1 MINTFAHSRVWFAM
15 SDDGLLP
22 RFICAIHPR
31 FRTPYLGTI
40 LVAGI
45 AAAGAAFLPI
55 AILGDLVSLGTGV
68 VFLTV
73 AVSTMWLRSTEPDL
87 PRPFRVPFGG
97 IRIGGAW
104 IGVVPVLS
112 ILLTIVMIAPVLGD
126 IAYKASNG
134 DWIPAVILI
143 LYVIAGAALYA
154 CYGLR
159 KSRLGQAWREAAA
172 TATVSPD
179 EPVQARSR

>member
-22 RFICAIHPR
+22 SFICSIHPR
-31 FRTPYLGTI
+31 YRTPYLGTI
-40 LVAGI
+40 VVAGI

-73 AVSTMWLRSTEPDL
+73 AVSTMWLRSIEPDL
-87 PRPFRVPFGG
+87 PRPFRIPLGG
-97 IRIGGAW
+97 VRIGRAW
-104 IGVVPVLS
+104 IGVVPILS
-112 ILLTIVMIAPVLGD
+112 IVLTLVMIAPVLGD
-126 IAYKASNG
+126 IAYKAGNG

-143 LYVIAGAALYA
+143 LYILAGALLYA

-159 KSRLGQAWREAAA
+159 KSRLGLAWQAAA
-172 TATVSPD
+172 GSSRD
-179 EPVQARSR
+179 ELLQARSR